1 MAKAA
6 FQCKAF
12 ARSLMNFEQQVVTI
26 PSQERQAEN
35 EDLPS
40 YYEKLREIYAQLDE
54 PDGMEGL

>member
-12 ARSLMNFEQQVVTI
+12 ARSLMNFEQQVVAI
-26 PSQERQAEN
+26 QERQAEN
-35 EDLPS
+35 EDLSS
-40 YYEKLREIYAQLDE
+40 YYEKLREIYALLDE